1 LTSLAVTRVRKPKW
15 TKEKIVEAL
24 RAWEKE
30 HDRRPVLR
38 DCPND
43 PTLPAQN
50 TFWTV
55 CESWAEAYLL
65 AFGESPLLYANTL
78 CKDEDTRLVIQGL
91 EEGRTLTDMARERGV
106 TQQSLG
112 KRVAKYR
119 GREYEAKTWV
129 RNPHAG
135 RTPNRKDVPTPSDT
149 ASG

>member
-1 LTSLAVTRVRKPKW
+1 VTRVRKPKW

-55 CESWAEAYLL
+55 CESWA
-65 AFGESPLLYANTL
+65 
-78 CKDEDTRLVIQGL
+78 
-91 EEGRTLTDMARERGV
+91 
-106 TQQSLG
+106 
-112 KRVAKYR
+112 
-119 GREYEAKTWV
+119 
-129 RNPHAG
+129 
-135 RTPNRKDVPTPSDT
+135 NRKDGPTPSDT

>member
-1 LTSLAVTRVRKPKW
+1 VTRVRKPKW

-30 HDRRPVLR
+30 HDRRPV
-38 DCPND
+38 
-43 PTLPAQN
+43 
-50 TFWTV
+50 
-55 CESWAEAYLL
+55 
-65 AFGESPLLYANTL
+65 
-78 CKDEDTRLVIQGL
+78 
-91 EEGRTLTDMARERGV
+91 RGV